1 MLRKA
6 QGVAGTN
13 LERGIVH
20 VTCVYIIYIYR
31 LFLSRVCSV
40 YREYPVRVSI
50 RAHHSLYTQK
60 RVLGHTFNHV
70 ILYTSASARGAI
82 SSWTPPSLHAA
93 LCSYQGAKMT
103 NRRGPPPAPHE
114 TRS

>member
-1 MLRKA
+1 MR
-6 QGVAGTN
+6 
-13 LERGIVH
+13 I
-20 VTCVYIIYIYR
+20 IIYRDSFSLARAIDSSI
-31 LFLSRVCSV
+31 L
-40 YREYPVRVSI
+40 RVSI